1 MTPGPRF
8 AARGD
13 EKTVETGTTLMP
25 RFDGDGL
32 IVAIAVDADKGDV
45 LMVAHMNAE
54 ALARTIETGDAW
66 FWSRTRK
73 KLWRKGEES
82 GNTLTVTDVRIDC
95 DQDALL
101 LKVRVAGD
109 GVVCHTGYRSCFYRS
124 VPTGKPPSPDLALV
138 FDTAMP
144 RVDKRGH

>member
-1 MTPGPRF
+1 MTPGTLF

-13 EKTVETGTTLMP
+13 EKAVETGNALMP
-25 RFDGDGL
+25 RFDSDGL

-101 LKVRVAGD
+101 LKVRVGGN
-109 GVVCHTGYRSCFYRS
+109 GVVCHTGHRSCFYRLI
-124 VPTGKPPSPDLALV
+124 PTGSAPTPDLALA
-138 FDTAMP
+138 FDAAMP
-144 RVDKRGH
+144 RVDKTGH